1 MTDAP
6 TLTVFYNGACP
17 ITRTRIALYR
27 AEAEERGLAIAW
39 RDVNLDPAALE
50 PFGVGLDDARRRLHA
65 LDADGT
71 LAAGID
77 ALVLIWSRLP
87 RHRAKARLMLVPPL
101 RAAAERLYRLA
112 AERGP
117 WRYRRAAAARPEAG
131 GATAGGPASP

>member
-1 MTDAP
+1 MSEAP
-6 TLTVFYNGACP
+6 VLTVFYDGACP
-17 ITRTRIALYR
+17 IARTRIALYR
-27 AEAEERGLAIAW
+27 AEAEERGLAVAW

-50 PFGVGLDDARRRLHA
+50 PYGVGIDEARRRVHA

-101 RAAAERLYRLA
+101 RAAAERVYELGA
-112 AERGP
+112 ARGP
-117 WRYRRAAAARPEAG
+117 WRYRRAPPAAAAG
-131 GATAGGPASP
+131 A